1 MPMSRG
7 QRLCPQA
14 RQCAASRPRALLPDV
29 PAVMEYLPLLVTPVL
44 EPLSLDEAFLD
55 VQTIRRLRRP
65 DNHRSTHPATPSSMS
80 GVVTC
85 SVGVAPS
92 KPVMPF
98 ALRAGKA
105 DGMVIVPVDEVDALS
120 VQQPSVGALWGC
132 RNQEAGCGS
141 ACGPSPTSRT
151 PAHDADPRPRGRR
164 RQAFKTTS
172 PGAGSSRVE
181 QEQRERSIGS
191 DETFAH
197 DLDDPALIHRHLLA
211 LSERTA
217 SRVRK
222 AGLAG
227 RTISIKVRFADFTTI
242 TRFPQLREPTDVSR
256 EIYETAVGLYDALG
270 LQRARIRLVG
280 VRMDK
285 LLPVEQ
291 ALIQAR
297 LDEADHGWRDAD
309 RAIDRASA
317 RFGSGA
323 VRPASLIPREQS
335 SSRPPGVYP
344 EGGTHDGPGPVAT
357 RDQLGRTACRCRS
370 MSSRCSSR
378 WSRPLPPGPP
388 LRPSDAWWHHLAVR
402 RRRLV
407 LGDFG
412 VVIGGAGRRRAPRCG
427 SARWDSPMVAAP
439 PMLVYA
445 GQARATPPHRP
456 RRAAKR
462 SGSDPPMGS
471 SPFMHK
477 LDERWETPRAG
488 PENPQP
494 PTPRCVRVNGGHA

>member
-1 MPMSRG
+1 MSRRQFALPQRSGDGPPDDTGCTILHVDMDAFYASASLLARPDLVGTPVIIGAARGRGVVLSATYEARRFGVTSAMPMSRA

-14 RQCAASRPRALLPDV
+14 TVLPPDHELYSRMSS
-29 PAVMEYLPLLVTPVL
+29 AVMEIFRSVTPVL

-55 VQTIRRLRRP
+55 VSGAIRRLGP
-65 DNHRSTHPATPSSMS
+65 PATI
-80 GVVTC
+80 GQLIRDTVHDEQRVTC

-92 KPVMPF
+92 KFVAKLASGLAKP
-98 ALRAGKA
+98 
-105 DGMVIVPVDEVDALS
+105 DGMVIVPVDEVVPF
-120 VQQPSVGALWGC
+120 VQQLPVGALWGVGE
-132 RNQEAGCGS
+132 RTEEALLRLGL
-141 ACGPSPTSRT
+141 RT
-151 PAHDADPRPRGRR
+151 VADIAHTPLTTLTRALGDVGGRHLHDLSWGRDPRG
-164 RQAFKTTS
+164 
-172 PGAGSSRVE
+172 VE

-242 TRFPQLREPTDVSR
+242 TRSRTLREPTDVSR

-280 VRMDK
+280 VRMEK

-291 ALIQAR
+291 APIQAR
-297 LDEADHGWRDAD
+297 LDEPDHGWRDAD

-335 SSRPPGVYP
+335 SSRPPG
-344 EGGTHDGPGPVAT
+344 D
-357 RDQLGRTACRCRS
+357 LS
-370 MSSRCSSR
+370 
-378 WSRPLPPGPP
+378 
-388 LRPSDAWWHHLAVR
+388 
-402 RRRLV
+402 
-407 LGDFG
+407 
-412 VVIGGAGRRRAPRCG
+412 
-427 SARWDSPMVAAP
+427 
-439 PMLVYA
+439 
-445 GQARATPPHRP
+445 
-456 RRAAKR
+456 
-462 SGSDPPMGS
+462 
-471 SPFMHK
+471 
-477 LDERWETPRAG
+477 
-488 PENPQP
+488 
-494 PTPRCVRVNGGHA
+494 